1 MKINVNDTKLL
12 RYLVAV
18 VVIVV
23 ALLVVILMNYSKTSS
38 DINNLIQENIAS
50 TNWPEE
56 VPIIKRSDVKVDKYV
71 SEKDSNK
78 ISWTIRMKNGVSYTE
93 FRDYL
98 LELEEAGFEPVKE
111 LGSKSPRLLITAPLI
126 DDEEFYLFWYGDLNE
141 YRVEV
146 FWQDLK
152 GAVLT
157 EDDYLE
163 YCFTITLYKNMNSL
177 VSGDSTEIISGDSD
191 VDESLISGDV
201 SGDIIEP
208 VSGDII
214 DDSGDRIS
222 GDNISGGEIL
232 EDMLESGEL
241 VR

>member
-126 DDEEFYLFWYGDLNE
+126 DDEEFYLFWYMQVCYWFFEAG
-141 YRVEV
+141 
-146 FWQDLK
+146 
-152 GAVLT
+152 
-157 EDDYLE
+157 
-163 YCFTITLYKNMNSL
+163 
-177 VSGDSTEIISGDSD
+177 
-191 VDESLISGDV
+191 
-201 SGDIIEP
+201 
-208 VSGDII
+208 
-214 DDSGDRIS
+214 
-222 GDNISGGEIL
+222 
-232 EDMLESGEL
+232 
-241 VR
+241 